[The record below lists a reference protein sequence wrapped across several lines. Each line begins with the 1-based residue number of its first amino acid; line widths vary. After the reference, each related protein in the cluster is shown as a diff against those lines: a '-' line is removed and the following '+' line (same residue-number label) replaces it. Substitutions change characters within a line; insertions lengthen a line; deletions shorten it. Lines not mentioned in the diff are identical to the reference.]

1 VAEQRISISELR
13 MRAARQL
20 HELQATVYMLSD
32 ALDAAVNEINKMQK
46 KIEDKEDKAEMAQ
59 LKAEMLSEEEAKPV

>member
-1 VAEQRISISELR
+1 MAEQRINISELR

-32 ALDAAVNEINKMQK
+32 ALDVAVGEIQKMRK
-46 KIEDKEDKAEMAQ
+46 KLEAQEDKAEMEQ